1 MSKIIRLILAIG
13 AIIALIVFG
22 YTAGY
27 QFGCK
32 IGEDLTATTEASNE
46 AATAITIH

>member
-1 MSKIIRLILAIG
+1 MSHKISLLFTIG

-27 QFGCK
+27 NLGCK
-32 IGEDLTATTEASNE
+32 IGEDLTTTIEENNE
-46 AATAITIH
+46 NNLLTR